1 MLINLTIKNY
11 TIISNIL
18 LLNLYIYIY
27 NQFLQF
33 NELYFLKKKK
43 KKNLK
48 IYKYIDNYKIIY
60 NICIFT
66 KLIKIHN
73 YK

>member
-18 LLNLYIYIY
+18 LLNGYIYRY
-27 NQFLQF
+27 NQFLQL
-33 NELYFLKKKK
+33 NELFFIKKKQ

-48 IYKYIDNYKIIY
+48 IYKYIENYKINY
-60 NICIFT
+60 NISIFT
-66 KLIKIHN
+66 KLIKIFN